1 MNEECT
7 ILQRGG
13 HSIVGMGLAMGWT
26 ILIQTLMG
34 ARNFLFSIPTWP
46 AQGPIQSPIQRVPG
60 FFPVGKT
67 AGA

>member
-26 ILIQTLMG
+26 IWIQTLM
-34 ARNFLFSIPTWP
+34 ARNSLFSIPTWL
-46 AQGPIQSPIQRVPG
+46 AQGPILSPIQRVPD
-60 FFPVGKT
+60 FFPGDKA